1 LATKRVLIVGGG
13 IAGLSL
19 NLALRESPW
28 QVELAERGT
37 GWDQPGAGL
46 AVQPNAMRALG
57 CLGAGV
63 DAAVERAGVV
73 ISRFGYY
80 DQHGDPLCDI
90 DLAGLWS
97 AVGPFVGISRA
108 ALHDVLRSG
117 PDRCRL
123 GLAVT
128 SVAQDGQRVSV
139 SFSDAT
145 AAEYDL
151 VVGADG
157 IKSDVRRL
165 AFGGP
170 APAYA
175 GQMAWRSLAPIRPRS
190 LDGIKFWLGE
200 DRFFG
205 LCPVGDE
212 LTYGFGNL
220 ACARRHEPAG
230 GRARRLRDYFAGFGE
245 PVRQYLAA
253 VPGDGDIH
261 CSPVEW
267 LPEVAWSAGQVVLI
281 GDAAHAMSPMMGQG
295 GCMAIEDAFVLADE
309 LRRAPDIPSAIAA
322 FGARRRPRVDWVREQ
337 SQALTELVRLPARIR
352 DPGLRERGVSAF
364 HDRYRPLVA
373 PP

>member
-1 LATKRVLIVGGG
+1 MATKRVLIVGGG
-13 IAGLSL
+13 IAGLSF
-19 NLALRESPW
+19 NLALREGPW

-37 GWDQPGAGL
+37 SWDQPGAGL

-57 CLGAGV
+57 CLGAS
-63 DAAVERAGVV
+63 AAVERAGVV

-80 DQHGDPLCDI
+80 DQHGDPLCDV
-90 DLAGLWS
+90 DLGGLWS

-117 PDRCRL
+117 PDRWRL

-128 SVAQDGQRVSV
+128 SVTQDAQRVSV

-157 IKSDVRRL
+157 INSDVRRL

-170 APAYA
+170 MPAYA

-190 LDGIKFWLGE
+190 LDGIQFWLGE

-205 LCPVGDE
+205 LCPVGNE

-220 ACARRHEPAG
+220 ACARRHEPVS
-230 GRARRLRDYFAGFGE
+230 GRLCRLREYFAGFGE
-245 PVRQYLAA
+245 PVQQYLA

-267 LPEVAWSAGQVVLI
+267 LPEVAWSAGRVVLI

-295 GCMAIEDAFVLADE
+295 GCMAIEDALVLADE
-309 LRRAPDIPSAIAA
+309 LRRAADIPSAVAA

-352 DPGLRERGVSAF
+352 DRGLRDRGASAF

>member
-1 LATKRVLIVGGG
+1 LETKRVLIVGGG

-19 NLALRESPW
+19 NLALRDGPW
-28 QVELAERGT
+28 EVELAERGT

-57 CLGAGV
+57 RLGVA
-63 DAAVERAGVV
+63 AAVERAGVV

-90 DLAGLWS
+90 DLGGLWS

-117 PDRCRL
+117 PERCRL
-123 GLAVT
+123 GTEVT
-128 SVAQDGQRVSV
+128 SVTPGGPRVRVS
-139 SFSDAT
+139 FGDAT

-157 IKSDVRRL
+157 INSDVRRL

-190 LDGIKFWLGE
+190 LDGVQFWLGE

-220 ACARRHEPAG
+220 ACARRHELVS
-230 GRARRLRDYFAGFGE
+230 GRLCRLRDYFAGFGE

-267 LPEVAWSAGQVVLI
+267 LPEVTRSSGRVVLI

-295 GCMAIEDAFVLADE
+295 GCMAIEDALVLADE
-309 LRRAPDIPSAIAA
+309 LRRAPDIPSAVAA

-337 SQALTELVRLPARIR
+337 SQALAELVRLPARIR
-352 DPGLRERGVSAF
+352 DRGLRERGVSAF